1 MRANVGLNGWLTKRL
16 RSMAHKQV
24 RVVGKREVWASRFA
38 IEKLRG
44 KPLIIAGHIA
54 SDYNANLQRYIDRM
68 IRDVL
73 REVEDLYVTFAADG
87 ESWAMDAS
95 TASQA
100 RILSNAMRDKF
111 AKLFG
116 QIAQPVAEQMTK
128 RAEKDSGQKLNTSLK
143 EMSGQLVLQT
153 RVFNDKLRDVLTA
166 TVAENVALIKRIP
179 EKFLDN
185 VQGAVMRSIQSGN
198 GLADLQ
204 PQLNKYGVQVK
215 NWAKN
220 VALDQTRK
228 AYNGINAQRMQALG
242 VKEFEWVHSG
252 GSNHPREYH
261 RDVLNGKIFSFD
273 DLPHLDGPNQGERGI
288 PGQAPY
294 CRCTMRPIFRFNDDD
309 E

>member
-1 MRANVGLNGWLTKRL
+1 
-16 RSMAHKQV
+16 MAHRQV
-24 RVVGKREVWASRFA
+24 KVIGKRAAWATQF
-38 IEKLRG
+38 KVDTLRG
-44 KPLIIAGHIA
+44 KPLIVAGQIGTEYGETLLKYIERMLATVEREFA
-54 SDYNANLQRYIDRM
+54 SLTA
-68 IRDVL
+68 
-73 REVEDLYVTFAADG
+73 TFAGDSTGWAH
-87 ESWAMDAS
+87 AMDAS
-95 TASQA
+95 VASQA

-111 AKLFG
+111 SKLFAS
-116 QIAQPVAEQMTK
+116 IAQPA
-128 RAEKDSGQKLNTSLK
+128 AEKMVERSSKDSATKLNVSLK
-143 EMSGQLVLQT
+143 EMSGQLVLKT
-153 RVFNDKLRDVLTA
+153 DVFTDSLRDVLTA

-179 EKFLDN
+179 EKYLDK
-185 VQGAVMRSIQSGN
+185 VQGQVMRSIQSGN

-204 PQLNKYGVQVK
+204 PELQKYGVQVR

-273 DLPHLDGPNQGERGI
+273 PEAENYLPHLDGPNSGERGI

-294 CRCTMRPIFRFNDDD
+294 CRCTMRPIFRFDD
-309 E
+309 ED